1 MEGSLVKK
9 KSGRRRKV
17 FLPSM
22 AILVVEF
29 SREEYKIIKVFG

>member
-9 KSGRRRKV
+9 KSRRRRKV

-22 AILVVEF
+22 AIPVAEF
-29 SREEYKIIKVFG
+29 SRKG